1 MKAPRRFHF
10 EKRWIRWAGT
20 AVATGLFAW
29 LLARQ
34 NWHTTWKNLTLLSG
48 WLITAALALYYAGM
62 MANAARW
69 HVLLRAQSAPVSFY
83 ETVKIVFVG
92 AFVSN
97 FLPSTIGG
105 DAVRI
110 VYVRRYFTGWA
121 VGAASVVMDRL
132 LNMLSFFITLPFS
145 FITFGAQLLSMLKIG
160 QAAGGA
166 ILAGTKTP
174 ASMAGAFVQGKRK
187 ERPWKQTFVQVKEA
201 LVLWRNQPWQLALA
215 FVISWLSNFVMFLGV
230 WVISRGLGIQVALY
244 QVMGINVL
252 TYLLTLLPVS
262 VNGYGVREVAMAALY
277 MQLGATLEQ
286 ASTLALITRFFML
299 LQTLP
304 GVVWLP
310 QILPAR
316 EAVEEYRSI
325 PEAPVDPPVAS

>member
-1 MKAPRRFHF
+1 MKPSRRFHF
-10 EKRWIRWAGT
+10 DNRWLRWAGT
-20 AVATGLFAW
+20 AIATGLFAW
-29 LLARQ
+29 LLVRQ
-34 NWHTTWKNLTLLSG
+34 DWHTTWKNLAMLNVWVIPL
-48 WLITAALALYYAGM
+48 ALALYYAGM
-62 MANAARW
+62 LANAARW
-69 HVLLRAQSAPVSFY
+69 YVLLRAQSAPVSFY
-83 ETVKIVFVG
+83 QTVKIVFVG

-110 VYVRRYFTGWA
+110 VYVRRYFSGWA

-132 LNMLSFFITLPFS
+132 LNVLSFFITLPFS
-145 FITFGAQLLSMLKIG
+145 FITFGAQLLSILRIG

-166 ILAGTKTP
+166 ML
-174 ASMAGAFVQGKRK
+174 AGAFVPDVKKGRS
-187 ERPWKQTFVQVKEA
+187 WKQTFVQVKEA
-201 LVLWRNQPWQLALA
+201 LVLWRSQPWQLGLA
-215 FVISWLSNFVMFLGV
+215 FVVSWLSNMVMFLGV
-230 WVISRGLGIQVALY
+230 WVISRGLGIQVSLY

-252 TYLLTLLPVS
+252 TYLLTLLPIS
-262 VNGYGVREVAMAALY
+262 VNGYGVREVAMATLY

-299 LQTLP
+299 MQTLP

-316 EAVEEYRSI
+316 EAVEEYRAI
-325 PEAPVDPPVAS
+325 PETSVDPPAVP

>member
-1 MKAPRRFHF
+1 MKTSRQFHF
-10 EKRWIRWAGT
+10 DKRLASKAIRWTGT
-20 AVATGLFAW
+20 VLATGLFGW
-29 LLARQ
+29 LLVRQ
-34 NWHTTWKNLTLLSG
+34 DWHTTWKNLALLNG
-48 WLITAALALYYAGM
+48 WLIPLALALYYAGM
-62 MANAARW
+62 LANAARW
-69 HVLLRAQSAPVSFY
+69 HVLLRAQNAPVSFF

-110 VYVRRYFTGWA
+110 VYMRRYFSGWA

-132 LNMLSFFITLPFS
+132 LNVLSFFITLPFS
-145 FITFGAQLLSMLKIG
+145 FITFGAQLLSILKIG
-160 QAAGGA
+160 QVAGGVM
-166 ILAGTKTP
+166 L
-174 ASMAGAFVQGKRK
+174 AGAFVPDEKKGRS
-187 ERPWKQTFVQVKEA
+187 WKQTFVQVKEA
-201 LVLWRNQPWQLALA
+201 LVLWRSQPWQLALA

-252 TYLLTLLPVS
+252 TYLLTLLPIS
-262 VNGYGVREVAMAALY
+262 VNGYGVREVAMATLY

-299 LQTLP
+299 MQTLP
-304 GVVWLP
+304 GVLWLP

-316 EAVEEYRSI
+316 QAIEEYRAI
-325 PEAPVDPPVAS
+325 PEASVDPPAAP

>member
-1 MKAPRRFHF
+1 MKTAHRFHF
-10 EKRWIRWAGT
+10 DKRLTSKAIRWAGT
-20 AVATGLFAW
+20 AIASGLFAW
-29 LLARQ
+29 LLVRQ
-34 NWHTTWKNLTLLSG
+34 DWHTTWKNLMLLNG
-48 WLITAALALYYAGM
+48 WLIPLALTLYFAGM
-62 MANAARW
+62 LANAARW
-69 HVLLRAQSAPVSFY
+69 HVLLRAQLAPVSFF

-110 VYVRRYFTGWA
+110 VYVRRYFSGWA

-132 LNMLSFFITLPFS
+132 LNVLSFFITLPFS
-145 FITFGAQLLSMLKIG
+145 FIPFGAQLLSILKIG
-160 QAAGGA
+160 QVAGSA
-166 ILAGTKTP
+166 LLAST
-174 ASMAGAFVQGKRK
+174 FVPGEKKGRS
-187 ERPWKQTFVQVKEA
+187 WKQTFVQVKEA
-201 LVLWRNQPWQLALA
+201 LELWRSQPWQLALA

-252 TYLLTLLPVS
+252 TYLLTLLPIS

-299 LQTLP
+299 MQTLP
-304 GVVWLP
+304 GVLWLP

-316 EAVEEYRSI
+316 EAVKEYRAI
-325 PEAPVDPPVAS
+325 PESSIDPPAVP

>member
-1 MKAPRRFHF
+1 MKPSRRFNF
-10 EKRWIRWAGT
+10 NKRWIRWAGT

-34 NWHTTWKNLTLLSG
+34 DWHSTWKDLALLSG
-48 WLITAALALYYAGM
+48 WLITLALGLYYAGE

-69 HVLLRAQSAPVSFY
+69 YVLLRAQSARVSFF
-83 ETVKIVFVG
+83 ETVKIVFAG

-110 VYVRRYFTGWA
+110 VYVRRYFSGWA

-132 LNMLSFFITLPFS
+132 LNVLAFCVTAPFS
-145 FITFGAQLLSMLKIG
+145 FITFGGPLLSILKIG
-160 QAAGGA
+160 QAAGGVVV
-166 ILAGTKTP
+166 G
-174 ASMAGAFVQGKRK
+174 GAFLPGEQNGRS
-187 ERPWKQTFVQVKEA
+187 WKKTFGQIKEA
-201 LVLWRNQPWQLALA
+201 LALWRSQQWQLALA
-215 FVISWLSNFVMFLGV
+215 FVISWLSIFVIFLGV
-230 WVISRGLGIQVALY
+230 WVIARGLGIQVALY

-262 VNGYGVREVAMAALY
+262 VNGYGVREVAMTMLY

-299 LQTLP
+299 METLP
-304 GVVWLP
+304 GALWLP

-325 PEAPVDPPVAS
+325 DRPSAS

>member
-1 MKAPRRFHF
+1 MKASPRFHF
-10 EKRWIRWAGT
+10 EKRWLRWAGT
-20 AVATGLFAW
+20 AIATGLFAW

-34 NWHTTWKNLTLLSG
+34 DWHTTWKNLTMLNG
-48 WLITAALALYYAGM
+48 WVIPLALALYYAGM
-62 MANAARW
+62 LANAARW
-69 HVLLRAQSAPVSFY
+69 HVLLRAQAAPVSFY

-110 VYVRRYFTGWA
+110 VYVRRYFSGWA

-132 LNMLSFFITLPFS
+132 LNVLSFFITLPFS
-145 FITFGAQLLSMLKIG
+145 FITFGAQLLSILKIG

-166 ILAGTKTP
+166 MLA
-174 ASMAGAFVQGKRK
+174 AAFVPDEKKGRSW
-187 ERPWKQTFVQVKEA
+187 RQTFVQVKEA
-201 LVLWRNQPWQLALA
+201 LVLWRSQPWQLALA
-215 FVISWLSNFVMFLGV
+215 FLVSWLSNMVMFLGV
-230 WVISRGLGIQVALY
+230 WVISRGLGIQVSLY

-252 TYLLTLLPVS
+252 TYLLTLLPIS
-262 VNGYGVREVAMAALY
+262 VNGYGVREVAMVTLY
-277 MQLGATLEQ
+277 MQVGATLEQ

-299 LQTLP
+299 MQTLP

-316 EAVEEYRSI
+316 EAVAEYRAI
-325 PEAPVDPPVAS
+325 PETSVDPPAAP

>member
-20 AVATGLFAW
+20 AAATGLFAW

-34 NWHTTWKNLTLLSG
+34 DWHTTWKNLTLLSG
-48 WLITAALALYYAGM
+48 WLIPVALALYYAGM
-62 MANAARW
+62 LANAARW

-110 VYVRRYFTGWA
+110 VYVRRYFAGWA

-132 LNMLSFFITLPFS
+132 LNVLSFFITLPFS
-145 FITFGAQLLSMLKIG
+145 FITFGAQLLSILKIG

-166 ILAGTKTP
+166 LL
-174 ASMAGAFVQGKRK
+174 AGAFAPAGKK
-187 ERPWKQTFVQVKEA
+187 ERGWKQTFEQVKEA
-201 LVLWRNQPWQLALA
+201 LMLWRSQPWQLALA

-230 WVISRGLGIQVALY
+230 WVISRGLGIQIALY

-310 QILPAR
+310 KILPAR

-325 PEAPVDPPVAS
+325 PEAPVDPPDYL